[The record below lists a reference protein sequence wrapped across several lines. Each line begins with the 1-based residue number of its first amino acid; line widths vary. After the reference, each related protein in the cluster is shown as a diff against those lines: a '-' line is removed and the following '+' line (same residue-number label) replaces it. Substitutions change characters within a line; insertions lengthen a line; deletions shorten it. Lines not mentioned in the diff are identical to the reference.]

1 VFSPSQIEFDAFE
14 KYILETY
21 AANWKKNGGFIVR
34 PPSSLKLLPTK
45 TENRLPT
52 NGRYDHLKQKNDP
65 IPASLHTATQQE
77 GKGFFYP
84 TLRTERKA
92 RVRKVTQKTLL
103 RLSSTNMPTKPN
115 VELYTAMKQSKKC
128 PFGKPCFTIS
138 RRLRKVGNSIHSTFL
153 TYSFPSSQVTTTAN
167 GKEYNIKFVMRM
179 CNPFLI
185 PSLID
190 TFRPDQHRPDKII
203 PGINVPQIFLGQ
215 LGNFSCWQI

>member
-1 VFSPSQIEFDAFE
+1 MFSPSQIEFDAFE

-21 AANWKKNGGFIVR
+21 AADWKKNGGFIVR

-52 NGRYDHLKQKNDP
+52 NGRYDHLKQKKWP
-65 IPASLHTATQQE
+65 HCSKSTHRHPAR
-77 GKGFFYP
+77 GKRFFFS

-92 RVRKVTQKTLL
+92 RARKVTQKTLL
-103 RLSSTNMPTKPN
+103 RLSSTNMPTNPN

-128 PFGKPCFTIS
+128 PSGKPCFTIS

-167 GKEYNIKFVMRM
+167 GKEYNRKFVMRM

-185 PSLID
+185 PSLTE
-190 TFRPDQHRPDKII
+190 TFRPDKHRPDKII

-215 LGNFSCWQI
+215 LGNCSCWQI